1 MSTVQLTAHSFGTIL
16 PKMESSH
23 QNALSRAILRLL
35 RPLVRILLRNGIAYG
50 TFSDLAKKVYTDV
63 AFEDFQLNGKKQTVS
78 RVSILTGLTR
88 KEVKRLSEQAVEDSL
103 NEEKRYNR
111 AIRVIS
117 GWLNDAR
124 FCSSDK
130 VPLPL
135 PLEGNTGSFTELVKS
150 YSGDVPVQAMLTEL
164 MVSRSVEQR
173 DDFVYLVRHAYVPS
187 DDPIENIHILG
198 TDVEEL
204 IATIDHNLTHNSQQ
218 LRFQRKVSNEN
229 LSSAHLKSFQ
239 QLSAKEAQWLLERL
253 DSWLTEHEHDAES
266 ETDQKPVKVCMGI
279 YYYEN
284 QSEES

>member
-1 MSTVQLTAHSFGTIL
+1 MDDSN
-16 PKMESSH
+16 

-50 TFSDLAKKVYTDV
+50 TFSDLTKKVYTDV
-63 AFEDFQLNGKKQTVS
+63 AFEDFKLEKKKQTVS

-88 KEVKRLSEQAVEDSL
+88 KEVKKLHEKAIEDSL
-103 NEEKRYNR
+103 CEEKRYNR

-117 GWLNDAR
+117 GWLNDVR
-124 FCSSDK
+124 FCSTDQ

-135 PLEGNTGSFTELVKS
+135 PLEGTGGSFTELVKS

-164 MVSRSVEQR
+164 MASKCVEQR
-173 DDFVYLVRHAYVPS
+173 EDFVYLVRHAYIPS
-187 DDPIENIHILG
+187 EDPIENIHILG

-204 IATIDHNLTHNSQQ
+204 IATIDHNLTHGSDQ
-218 LRFQRKVSNEN
+218 LRFQRKVSNLN
-229 LSSAHLKSFQ
+229 MSPKHLKSFQ

-253 DSWLTEHEHDAES
+253 DSWLTEHELDPES
-266 ETDQKPVKVCMGI
+266 ETDHKPVKVCMGI

-284 QSEES
+284 PSEE

>member
-1 MSTVQLTAHSFGTIL
+1 MSTVQLTVYHFGTIF
-16 PKMESSH
+16 PKMDDSK
-23 QNALSRAILRLL
+23 QNILPRAILRLL

-63 AFEDFQLNGKKQTVS
+63 AYEDFKLDGKKQTVS

-88 KEVKRLSEQAVEDSL
+88 KEVKRLHELPLEDSVT
-103 NEEKRYNR
+103 EEKRYNR

-124 FCSSDK
+124 FCSRDR

-135 PLEGNTGSFTELVKS
+135 PVEGETGSFTELVKS
-150 YSGDVPVQAMLTEL
+150 YSGDMPVQAMLTEL
-164 MVSRSVEQR
+164 MVSKSVEQR
-173 DDFVYLVRHAYVPS
+173 DDLVYLIRHAYIPS
-187 DDPIENIHILG
+187 EDPIENIHILG

-204 IATIDHNLTHNSQQ
+204 IATIDHNLTHSSDQ
-218 LRFQRKVSNEN
+218 LRFQRKVSNHH
-229 LSSAHLKSFQ
+229 LSPKHLKSFQ

-253 DSWLTEHEHDAES
+253 DSWLTEHELDPES
-266 ETDQKPVKVCMGI
+266 ETNHKPVTVCMGV

-284 QSEES
+284 PSEE